1 MQTLF
6 TIIAILYYLSIIAE
20 LYWLAVPSP
29 ASTYSIFK
37 NKKQNDSTFL
47 DILALNAVILPLIN
61 VILSFINWDF
71 LQLSSQNS
79 IQIISILFVVIGRIF
94 TFWGTINIR
103 KHLKKKNNSVL
114 KSGIFSISRHPIAT
128 GLIIS
133 LAGFNL
139 AYLNMFLFLL
149 SFCFVINIHKKI
161 LLEEYLLWE
170 RFGEEYRKYEQRCR
184 RYL

>member
-6 TIIAILYYLSIIAE
+6 TIIVLLYYLSILAE

-29 ASTYSIFK
+29 VSTYSIFK
-37 NKKQNDSTFL
+37 NKKQNAPTFL
-47 DILALNAVILPLIN
+47 DILALNAVILPFIN
-61 VILSFINWDF
+61 VILYFINWDF
-71 LQLSSQNS
+71 LLLSSQNS
-79 IQIISILFVVIGRIF
+79 LLIISILFVVIGRIF

-103 KHLKKKNNSVL
+103 RHLKLNNNFVL

-133 LAGFNL
+133 LTGFNL

-149 SFCFVINIHKKI
+149 SFCFVINIHEKI
-161 LLEEYLLWE
+161 LVEEYLLWE
-170 RFGEEYRKYEQRCR
+170 QYGEEYRKYEQQCR